1 MKFTSFN
8 DFKSRVI
15 YNDRF
20 KNIFSG
26 MVILLVMAVAY
37 NLISTVITIVKNGLL
52 GKPQYWIRIFLSI
65 EGESGTSPIWAI
77 IVYGTYILVPVCI
90 IFAIIYLV
98 MRNGNLRKLYDA
110 YQSNG
115 VHPYVKVTDYAFRAG
130 NITNTLYV
138 YGGNEA
144 EVASAV
150 EVINNK
156 IIGFSKQDFKQLQK
170 YVSKSSVLNLVKL
183 QPMFPEVSLSVYAFV
198 SPNPPQA
205 ESIICRIDNQDRL
218 YFLKPVK

>member
-20 KNIFSG
+20 KNVFSG
-26 MVILLVMAVAY
+26 AIILLILAVGY
-37 NLISTVITIVKNGLL
+37 NLLSTIFTIIENGLL
-52 GKPQYWIRIFLSI
+52 NKPQYWLRIFLSI
-65 EGESGTSPIWAI
+65 EGESGVSPIWAV
-77 IVYGTYILVPVCI
+77 IVYGTYVLVPVCI
-90 IFAIIYLV
+90 IFGIIYLV
-98 MRNGNLRKLYDA
+98 LRNGKLRKVYDA
-110 YQSNG
+110 YQANG
-115 VHPYVKVTDYAFRAG
+115 VHPYLKATNFSFMNG
-130 NITNTLYV
+130 NVSTILYV

-156 IIGFSKQDFKQLQK
+156 IVGLSKQDFKQLQK
-170 YVSKSSVLNLVKL
+170 AVAKSQALNLVKL
-183 QPMFPEVSLSVYAFV
+183 QTIFPEVSLSVYAYTA
-198 SPNPPQA
+198 PQPPQA
-205 ESIICRIDNQDRL
+205 EAIICHINNQDRL